1 DRDGDGRRVPQD
13 GGGSRLRS
21 WRQGNPD
28 DSRLSDRQGLALH
41 RLDAARPREGGD
53 GRGRPHRRRHDCAGE
68 KGWNFNTQPPN
79 RLRAPASLFGPPGSR
94 GVGSGMATTRTRS
107 TTLIVSTAEYERLT
121 DLANASMER
130 LPAVAQEL
138 LDELER
144 AQIVADKDVPKDV
157 VRMGSTV
164 TFKSDDGHTR
174 TLKLVYP
181 ADESLDDHRISI
193 MTPVGAALIGL
204 GTGQSISWT

>member
-1 DRDGDGRRVPQD
+1 
-13 GGGSRLRS
+13 
-21 WRQGNPD
+21 
-28 DSRLSDRQGLALH
+28 
-41 RLDAARPREGGD
+41 
-53 GRGRPHRRRHDCAGE
+53 
-68 KGWNFNTQPPN
+68 
-79 RLRAPASLFGPPGSR
+79 
-94 GVGSGMATTRTRS
+94 MATTRTRS

-130 LPAVAQEL
+130 LPDVAQEL

-144 AQIVADKDVPKDV
+144 AQIVDDKAVPKDV

-164 TFKSDDGHTR
+164 TFKSDDGNTR

-181 ADESLDDHRISI
+181 ADESLDQHRISV

-204 GTGQSISWT
+204 GTGQSISWTARDGKHHRLTVTKVA

>member
-1 DRDGDGRRVPQD
+1 
-13 GGGSRLRS
+13 
-21 WRQGNPD
+21 
-28 DSRLSDRQGLALH
+28 
-41 RLDAARPREGGD
+41 
-53 GRGRPHRRRHDCAGE
+53 
-68 KGWNFNTQPPN
+68 
-79 RLRAPASLFGPPGSR
+79 
-94 GVGSGMATTRTRS
+94 MATTRTRS
-107 TTLIVSTAEYERLT
+107 THIIVSNSEYERLT

-130 LPAVAQEL
+130 LPDVAQEL

-144 AQIVADKDVPKDV
+144 AEIVGDKDVPADV

-181 ADESLDDHRISI
+181 ADESLDEHRISV

-204 GTGQSISWT
+204 GTGQSISWTARDGKHHRLTVTKVT

>member
-1 DRDGDGRRVPQD
+1 M
-13 GGGSRLRS
+13 
-21 WRQGNPD
+21 
-28 DSRLSDRQGLALH
+28 
-41 RLDAARPREGGD
+41 
-53 GRGRPHRRRHDCAGE
+53 
-68 KGWNFNTQPPN
+68 T
-79 RLRAPASLFGPPGSR
+79 
-94 GVGSGMATTRTRS
+94 TTRTRS
-107 TTLIVSTAEYERLT
+107 TTLIVSDAEYERLT

-144 AQIVADKDVPKDV
+144 AQIVGDKDVPKDV

-181 ADESLDDHRISI
+181 ADESLDEHRISV

-204 GTGQSISWT
+204 GTGQSISWTARDGKHHRLTVEKVT